1 MARVKTF
8 LGPAY
13 REAVAAVADLL
24 ADGIPEYGCTEPRI
38 VTTPLCELT
47 PETSRGFEVIEFA
60 HDVLNVVLF
69 PWQRSLLI
77 RMLELDAFGLLRFR
91 KALVIVGRQNG
102 KTLIAAVLA
111 AYWLYVD
118 AGRWPNQ
125 IPEQN
130 FIVVGAAQKLDIAM
144 KPWKQ
149 VRRWGA
155 PDDLKVGIAIDR
167 VPDLQEI
174 TYPPRTTN
182 GETELRT
189 HAGAAY
195 LPRTFD
201 GARGQSAARLILDEL
216 RQQYD
221 YEGWSS
227 IEKSANAMYDS
238 LLVAF
243 SNAGTKRSK
252 VLRDV
257 RQIGHESVDDPHTQ
271 WFIAEWSAEQDAPLD
286 DPRAFA
292 QANPSAG
299 YLPGMTILGLMRAA
313 AQAKEKNVERIEVLG
328 QWVTAT
334 VDNFISAAEYKALH
348 QPVERVVARIPRG
361 ARTVWAIDMSHDRKT
376 TWLAAA
382 VVTEDGTPFVTVR
395 VRRSGWAW
403 VIPYLIELA
412 QKSGH
417 REVALQSKGVPA
429 MDFLKPLQDAEFEVD
444 GTMEKFIVHPLDWS
458 SFALATGR
466 ISDRVRDG
474 EIVVVEQP
482 YITAQVEGGVVRTY
496 AENVGWSR
504 EKSMPV
510 DIAGLCAMTEALYA
524 LEELE
529 PEPDPEPVK
538 PPAAATVARTDV
550 GSTEQSIRT
559 IAF

>member
-1 MARVKTF
+1 MARAKSF

-13 REAVAAVADLL
+13 REAVGVVDQLI
-24 ADGIPEYGCTEPRI
+24 DEIPEYGFTEPRI

-47 PETSRGFEVIEFA
+47 PETSRGFEVIDFA
-60 HDVLNVVLF
+60 HDVLNVTLF
-69 PWQRSLLI
+69 PWQRALLI
-77 RMLELDAFGLLRFR
+77 RMLELDSFGLLRFR

-118 AGRWPNQ
+118 AGRWPQ
-125 IPEQN
+125 HLPEQN

-227 IEKSANAMYDS
+227 IEKSANAMFDS

-257 RQIGHESVDDPHTQ
+257 RQIGHESVDDPKTQ
-271 WFIAEWSAEQDAPLD
+271 WFIAEWSAEQEAPLD

-299 YLPGMTILGLMRAA
+299 YLPGMTIPGLMRAA

-328 QWVTAT
+328 QWVTAK
-334 VDNFISAAEYKALH
+334 VDNYIDSADWKRRHVTPAEVLS
-348 QPVERVVARIPRG
+348 RIPKG
-361 ARTVWAIDMSHDRKT
+361 ARTVWAIDMSHNRKT

-382 VVTEDGTPFVTVR
+382 VFTEDGKPFATVR
-395 VRRSGWAW
+395 VKRPGWAW

-417 REVALQSKGVPA
+417 REVALQAKGVPA
-429 MDFLKPLQDAEFEVD
+429 VDFLKPLTDAEFEVK
-444 GTMEKFIVHPLDWS
+444 GKKEKFVVHAVDWS
-458 SFALATGR
+458 GFALATGR

-474 EIVVVEQP
+474 ELLIIEQP
-482 YITAQVEGGVVRTY
+482 DVDAAIEGAVVRSY
-496 AENVGWSR
+496 AENIGWSR
-504 EKSMPV
+504 EKSAPI
-510 DIAGLCAMTEALYA
+510 DIAGVCAMTLALYA
-524 LEELE
+524 LEVLSP
-529 PEPDPEPVK
+529 PEKK
-538 PPAAATVARTDV
+538 PTPPPPRPAVLTRDVASGGDIDLATAR
-550 GSTEQSIRT
+550 
-559 IAF
+559 F

>member
-1 MARVKTF
+1 MARAKSL

-13 REAVAAVADLL
+13 RAAVGMAPPS
-24 ADGIPEYGCTEPRI
+24 DGVPQYGFTEPRV

-47 PETSRGFEVIEFA
+47 PSTSRGFEVIDFA
-60 HDVLNVVLF
+60 HDVLNVALF

-77 RMLELDAFGLLRFR
+77 RMLELDSFGLLRFR

-118 AGRWPNQ
+118 AGRWPGQ
-125 IPEQN
+125 LPEQN

-189 HAGAAY
+189 HNGAAY

-201 GARGQSAARLILDEL
+201 GARGQSSARLILDEL
-216 RQQYD
+216 REQYD

-252 VLRDV
+252 VLRGV
-257 RQIGHESVDDPHTQ
+257 RETAHAGVDDAQTQ
-271 WFIAEWSAEQDAPLD
+271 WFVAEWSAEQKAPLD

-299 YLPGMTILGLMRAA
+299 YLPGMTIAGLMRAA
-313 AQAKEKNVERIEVLG
+313 AEAPEKNVERIEVLG

-334 VDNFISAAEYKALH
+334 VDNHIDSQAWKNRHVTPAEVLAK
-348 QPVERVVARIPRG
+348 IPPG
-361 ARTVWAIDMSHDRKT
+361 ARTVWAIDMSHDRST

-382 VVTEDGTPFVTVR
+382 VYTEDGAPFVTIR
-395 VRRSGWAW
+395 VRRPGWAW
-403 VIPYLIELA
+403 VIPFLIELA
-412 QKSGH
+412 QQSGH
-417 REVALQSKGVPA
+417 REVALQEKGVPA
-429 MDFLKPLQDAEFEVD
+429 MDFLKPLREAEFEVD
-444 GTMEKFIVHPLDWS
+444 GRVERFIVHAVDWS
-458 SFALATGR
+458 GFALATGR

-474 EIVVVEQP
+474 ELLIVEQP
-482 YITAQVEGGVVRTY
+482 VVDAAIEGAVVRSY
-496 AENVGWSR
+496 AENIGWSR

-510 DIAGLCAMTEALYA
+510 DIAGVCAMTLALYA
-524 LEELE
+524 LEVLE
-529 PEPDPEPVK
+529 PPDPDPDPVQP
-538 PPAAATVARTDV
+538 PPAASVPRTAVASAERNIRDV
-550 GSTEQSIRT
+550 
-559 IAF
+559 AF

>member
-1 MARVKTF
+1 MARAKSL

-13 REAVAAVADLL
+13 RAAVGAVVP
-24 ADGIPEYGCTEPRI
+24 ADGVPQYGFTEPRI

-47 PETSRGFEVIEFA
+47 PETSRGFEVIDFA

-69 PWQRSLLI
+69 PWERALLI

-102 KTLIAAVLA
+102 KTLMAAVLA

-118 AGRWPNQ
+118 AGRWPQ
-125 IPEQN
+125 QLPEQN

-189 HAGAAY
+189 HNGAAY

-201 GARGQSAARLILDEL
+201 GARGQSSARLILDEL
-216 RQQYD
+216 REQYD
-221 YEGWSS
+221 YEGWSA

-252 VLRDV
+252 VLKGV
-257 RQIGHESVDDPHTQ
+257 RETAHAGVDDPETQ
-271 WFIAEWSAEQDAPLD
+271 WFVAEWSAEQDAPLD

-299 YLPGMTILGLMRAA
+299 YLPGMTIAGLMRAA
-313 AQAKEKNVERIEVLG
+313 AEAPEKNVERIEVLG

-334 VDNFISAAEYKALH
+334 VDNYIDTATWKSRHMTPADVLAM
-348 QPVERVVARIPRG
+348 IPKG
-361 ARTVWAIDMSHDRKT
+361 ARTVWSIDTSHDRKRN
-376 TWLAAA
+376 WLAAA
-382 VVTEDGTPFVTVR
+382 VFTESGKPFVTIR
-395 VRRSGWAW
+395 VKRPGWAW
-403 VIPYLIELA
+403 VIPFLIELA
-412 QKSGH
+412 QQSGH

-429 MDFLKPLQDAEFEVD
+429 LDFLKPLQDAEFDVD
-444 GTMEKFIVHPLDWS
+444 GRMEKFIVHAVDWS
-458 SFALATGR
+458 AFALATGR

-474 EIVVVEQP
+474 DIVLIEQP
-482 YITAQVEGGVVRTY
+482 DVDKAIEGAVVRSY
-496 AENVGWSR
+496 AENIGWSR
-504 EKSMPV
+504 EKSLPV
-510 DIAGLCAMTEALYA
+510 DISGVCAMTLALYA
-524 LEELE
+524 LEVLE

-538 PPAAATVARTDV
+538 PPPAAAVARADAAP
-550 GSTEQSIRT
+550 SEQN
-559 IAF
+559 IARVAF

>member
-1 MARVKTF
+1 MARAKSL
-8 LGPAY
+8 LGTAY
-13 REAVAAVADLL
+13 REVVGADVPT
-24 ADGIPEYGCTEPRI
+24 DGVPTYGFTEPRI

-47 PETSRGFEVIEFA
+47 PATSRGFEVIEFA

-69 PWQRSLLI
+69 PWQRALLI
-77 RMLELDAFGLLRFR
+77 RMMELDAFGLLRFR

-102 KTLIAAVLA
+102 KTLVAAVLA

-118 AGRWPNQ
+118 AARWP
-125 IPEQN
+125 EQLREQD

-155 PDDLKVGIAIDR
+155 PDDVKVGIAIDR
-167 VPDLQEI
+167 VPELQAM
-174 TYPPRTTN
+174 TWPPRTTN

-189 HAGAAY
+189 HNGAAY

-201 GARGQSAARLILDEL
+201 GARGQSSARLILDEL
-216 RQQYD
+216 REQYD

-257 RQIGHESVDDPHTQ
+257 RQIGHEGVDDPLTQ

-299 YLPGMTILGLMRAA
+299 YLPGMTIAGLMRAA
-313 AQAKEKNVERIEVLG
+313 AEAKEKNVERIEVLG
-328 QWVTAT
+328 QWVTAK
-334 VDNFISAAEYKALH
+334 VDNFIDSALWKSRHVKPADVLA
-348 QPVERVVARIPRG
+348 QIPAG
-361 ARTVWAIDMSHDRKT
+361 ARTVWAIDMSHNRKT

-382 VVTEDGTPFVTVR
+382 VLTESGKPFATVR
-395 VRRSGWAW
+395 VKRPGWSW
-403 VIPYLIELA
+403 VIPFLIELA
-412 QKSGH
+412 QQSGH

-429 MDFLKPLQDAEFEVD
+429 LDFLKPLTDAEFEVD
-444 GTMEKFIVHPLDWS
+444 GKTEKFIVHAVDWS
-458 SFALATGR
+458 GFALATGR
-466 ISDRVRDG
+466 ISDRIRDD
-474 EIVVVEQP
+474 ELLIVEQP
-482 YITAQVEGGVVRTY
+482 DVDKAIEGAVVRSY
-496 AENVGWSR
+496 AENIGWSR

-510 DIAGLCAMTEALYA
+510 DIAGVCAMTLALYA
-524 LEELE
+524 LEVLE
-529 PEPDPEPVK
+529 PEPEPEPVK
-538 PPAAATVARTDV
+538 PPPAVTVPRTDINTSSGHNARTMP
-550 GSTEQSIRT
+550 
-559 IAF
+559 F

>member
-1 MARVKTF
+1 MARAKSF

-13 REAVAAVADLL
+13 REAVGAEMPT
-24 ADGIPEYGCTEPRI
+24 DGVPEYGFTEPRI

-47 PETSRGFEVIEFA
+47 PKTSRGFEVIEFA

-77 RMLELDAFGLLRFR
+77 RMLELDSFGLLRFR

-111 AYWLYVD
+111 AYWLYID
-118 AGRWPNQ
+118 ASRWPQ
-125 IPEQN
+125 QLPEQN

-144 KPWKQ
+144 KPWRQ

-155 PDDLKVGIAIDR
+155 PDDIKVGIAIDR

-243 SNAGTKRSK
+243 SNAGTKRSR

-257 RQIGHESVDDPHTQ
+257 RQIGHESVDDPDTQ
-271 WFIAEWSAEQDAPLD
+271 WFIAEWSAEQDASLD

-299 YLPGMTILGLMRAA
+299 YLPGMTIAGLLRAA

-328 QWVTAT
+328 QWVTAK
-334 VDNFISAAEYKALH
+334 VDNYIGSAEWKARHVSPADVLA
-348 QPVERVVARIPRG
+348 QLPKG
-361 ARTVWAIDMSHDRKT
+361 ARTVWAIDMSHNRKT
-376 TWLAAA
+376 TWIGAA
-382 VVTEDGTPFVTVR
+382 VFTADGKPFATVR
-395 VRRSGWAW
+395 VKRPGWAW
-403 VIPYLIELA
+403 VLPFLTELA
-412 QKSGH
+412 QESGH
-417 REVALQSKGVPA
+417 REVAVQSKGVPA
-429 MDFLKPLQDAEFEVD
+429 MDFIKPLTDAEFEVD
-444 GTMEKFIVHPLDWS
+444 GRMEKFIVHPIDWS
-458 SFALATGR
+458 AFALATGR
-466 ISDRVRDG
+466 LSDRVRDDDLL
-474 EIVVVEQP
+474 IIEQP
-482 YITAQVEGGVVRTY
+482 DVDRVIEGAVVRSY
-496 AENVGWSR
+496 AENTGWSR

-510 DIAGLCAMTEALYA
+510 DIAGVCAITIALYA

-529 PEPDPEPVK
+529 PEPEPEVPEQ
-538 PPAAATVARTDV
+538 PPAATVARTDGV
-550 GSTEQSIRT
+550 SAEPN
-559 IAF
+559 IARVAF

>member
-1 MARVKTF
+1 MARVKSF

-13 REAVAAVADLL
+13 RAAVGAEMPT
-24 ADGIPEYGCTEPRI
+24 DGVPEYGFTEPRI

-47 PETSRGFEVIEFA
+47 PKTSRGFEVIEFA

-77 RMLELDAFGLLRFR
+77 RMLELDSFGLLRFR

-111 AYWLYVD
+111 AYWLYID
-118 AGRWPNQ
+118 ASRWPHQ
-125 IPEQN
+125 LPEQN

-144 KPWKQ
+144 KPWRQ

-155 PDDLKVGIAIDR
+155 PDDIKVGIAIDR

-243 SNAGTKRSK
+243 SNAGTKRSR

-257 RQIGHESVDDPHTQ
+257 RQIGHESVDDPDTQ
-271 WFIAEWSAEQDAPLD
+271 WFIAEWSAEQDASLE

-299 YLPGMTILGLMRAA
+299 YLPGMTIAGLLRAA

-328 QWVTAT
+328 QWVTAK
-334 VDNFISAAEYKALH
+334 VDNYIGSAEWKARHVSPADVLA
-348 QPVERVVARIPRG
+348 QIPKG
-361 ARTVWAIDMSHDRKT
+361 ARTVWAIDMSHNRKT
-376 TWLAAA
+376 TWIGAA
-382 VVTEDGTPFVTVR
+382 VFTADGKPFATVR
-395 VRRSGWAW
+395 VKRPGWAW
-403 VIPYLIELA
+403 VLPFLIELA
-412 QKSGH
+412 QESGH
-417 REVALQSKGVPA
+417 REVAVQSKGVPA
-429 MDFLKPLQDAEFEVD
+429 MDFIKPLTDAEFEVD
-444 GTMEKFIVHPLDWS
+444 GRMEKFIVHPIDWS
-458 SFALATGR
+458 AFALATGR
-466 ISDRVRDG
+466 LSDRVRDDALL
-474 EIVVVEQP
+474 IVEQP
-482 YITAQVEGGVVRTY
+482 DVDRAIEGAVVRSY
-496 AENVGWSR
+496 AENTGWSR

-510 DIAGLCAMTEALYA
+510 DIAGVCAITIALYA
-524 LEELE
+524 LEDLAPE
-529 PEPDPEPVK
+529 PEPEPIK
-538 PPAAATVARTDV
+538 PPAAATVARADI
-550 GSTEQSIRT
+550 GSTAQSVRT
-559 IAF
+559 VAF

>member
-1 MARVKTF
+1 MARAKSH
-8 LGPAY
+8 LGPDY
-13 REAVAAVADLL
+13 RAAVGADMPT
-24 ADGIPEYGCTEPRI
+24 DGVPQYGFTEPRI

-47 PETSRGFEVIEFA
+47 PETSRGYEVIDFA

-69 PWQRSLLI
+69 PWERALLI
-77 RMLELDAFGLLRFR
+77 RMLELNAFGLLRFR

-102 KTLIAAVLA
+102 KTLMAAVLA

-118 AGRWPNQ
+118 AGRWPQ
-125 IPEQN
+125 QLPEQN

-189 HAGAAY
+189 HNGAAY

-201 GARGQSAARLILDEL
+201 GARGQSSARLILDEL
-216 RQQYD
+216 REQYD
-221 YEGWSS
+221 YEGWSA

-252 VLRDV
+252 VLKGV
-257 RQIGHESVDDPHTQ
+257 RETAHAGVDDPETQ

-286 DPRAFA
+286 NPRAFA

-299 YLPGMTILGLMRAA
+299 YLPGMTIAGLMRAA
-313 AQAKEKNVERIEVLG
+313 AEAPEKNVERIEVLG

-334 VDNFISAAEYKALH
+334 VDNYIDTAMWKSRHVSPADVLAM
-348 QPVERVVARIPRG
+348 IPKG
-361 ARTVWAIDMSHDRKT
+361 ARTVWSIDTSHDRKRN
-376 TWLAAA
+376 WLAAA
-382 VVTEDGTPFVTVR
+382 VFTEDGRPFTRIIVKR
-395 VRRSGWAW
+395 PGWAW
-403 VIPYLIELA
+403 VVPFLIELA
-412 QKSGH
+412 QQSGH

-429 MDFLKPLQDAEFEVD
+429 MDFIKPLQDAEFEVN
-444 GTMEKFIVHPLDWS
+444 GRMEKFIVHLVEWS
-458 SFALATGR
+458 AFALATGR

-474 EIVVVEQP
+474 DLLLTEQP
-482 YITAQVEGGVVRTY
+482 DIDRAIEGAVVRSY
-496 AENVGWSR
+496 AENIGWSR
-504 EKSMPV
+504 EKSLPV
-510 DIAGLCAMTEALYA
+510 DIAGVCAMTLALYA
-524 LEELE
+524 LEVLAPE
-529 PEPDPEPVK
+529 PEPEPVK
-538 PPAAATVARTDV
+538 PPPAAAVAHADAAP
-550 GSTEQSIRT
+550 SEQNINR

>member
-1 MARVKTF
+1 MEITHGF
-8 LGPAY
+8 
-13 REAVAAVADLL
+13 
-24 ADGIPEYGCTEPRI
+24 TEPR
-38 VTTPLCELT
+38 VWTKPLTELT
-47 PETSRGFEVIEFA
+47 PKTSRGFEVIEFA
-60 HDVLNVVLF
+60 EETLRVHLF
-69 PWQRSLLI
+69 PWQKWLLI
-77 RMLELDAFGLLRFR
+77 HMLELDSFGLLRFR

-125 IPEQN
+125 IAEQN
-130 FIVVGAAQKLDIAM
+130 FVVVGAAQKLDIAM

-155 PDDLKVGIAIDR
+155 PDDIKVGIAVDR
-167 VPDLQEI
+167 VTDLQEI

-189 HAGAAY
+189 HMGAAY

-216 RQQYD
+216 REQYD
-221 YEGWSS
+221 YDGWSA

-257 RQIGHESVDDPHTQ
+257 RQIGHEGVDDRETQ
-271 WFIAEWSAEQDAPLD
+271 WFIAEWSAEQDARLD

-299 YLPGMTILGLMRAA
+299 YLPGMTIAGLMRAA
-313 AQAKEKNVERIEVLG
+313 AEAKEKNVERIEVLG
-328 QWVTAT
+328 QWVTAK
-334 VDNFISAAEYKALH
+334 VDNFIEAEDWKQLH
-348 QPVERVVARIPRG
+348 QTVDEVLAKIPRG
-361 ARTVWAIDMSHDRKT
+361 ARTVWGIDMSHNRRT

-382 VVTEDGTPFVTVR
+382 VLLEDGTPFVTIR
-395 VRRSGWAW
+395 VKRPGWAW
-403 VIPYLIELA
+403 VLPALIELA

-417 REVALQSKGVPA
+417 LEVAVQSKGVPA
-429 MDFLKPLQDAEFEVD
+429 TDFLKPLQDAEFLVD
-444 GTMEKFIVHPLDWS
+444 GRMTKFIVHAIDWS
-458 SFALATGR
+458 AFALATGR
-466 ISDRVRDG
+466 LSDRVRDG
-474 EIVVVEQP
+474 GLVLIAQP
-482 YITAQVEGGVVRTY
+482 DVDRAIPGAVVRTY
-496 AENVGWSR
+496 AENIGWSR
-504 EKSMPV
+504 EKSMPM
-510 DIAGLCAMTEALYA
+510 DIAGICAETIALYA
-524 LEELE
+524 LEALT
-529 PEPDPEPVK
+529 PPPP
-538 PPAAATVARTDV
+538 PPAPPPPPPAEVVTREAEEIGDVNFATAA
-550 GSTEQSIRT
+550 
-559 IAF
+559 F